1 GTQLF
6 ADILN
11 ARCGVG
17 ASVGE
22 AYTDLFPQSQIPTNC
37 FDPVAANI
45 LKKYVPCPN
54 TDPSCANIDPNNTDN
69 IYRAVPNDQS
79 HANQF
84 TVKIDHKINDK
95 QNLVAYYYFNDS
107 FDGQP
112 FTRFQALTPNQLPGF
127 GNDNKFRSQQVNL
140 THTWTLNTSTV
151 NEARATYFREAQGTF
166 LHPQRTDLVTNSCD
180 SSIASICF
188 TGTTDVPSVIPP
200 DPRLGITPGL

>member
-1 GTQLF
+1 TFGGPIKKDRTFFFASYEGRRVVHGISSDPVVGPAGAERAGDFSGSPFYPSAVGVTRLF
-6 ADILN
+6 ADILH

-54 TDPSCANIDPNNTDN
+54 ADPSCANVDPNNPDN
-69 IYRAVPNDQS
+69 IYRAVPNDES

-95 QNLVAYYYFNDS
+95 
-107 FDGQP
+107 
-112 FTRFQALTPNQLPGF
+112 
-127 GNDNKFRSQQVNL
+127 
-140 THTWTLNTSTV
+140 
-151 NEARATYFREAQGTF
+151 
-166 LHPQRTDLVTNSCD
+166 
-180 SSIASICF
+180 
-188 TGTTDVPSVIPP
+188 
-200 DPRLGITPGL
+200 